1 MKRNYVDRGREG
13 FRMKSFT
20 TEQLHAISN
29 YHWNRT
35 DKAHE
40 SLRDNMAEFNM
51 RAMSLRGE
59 HLRSVELPDLV
70 IDDIG
75 EQGHGECKA
84 VITVLNR
91 GKTNKYGNNEFAAT
105 FRSKDVYMCPQS
117 KMAFYFFHRF
127 DQSKEELPNFETNQ
141 SWFDIKLFRQSQAHL
156 KKKEVS
162 YDAHLRAVQK
172 FYLACGLRAPK
183 KTHLMRGDSVR
194 YAEAKGLK
202 REERTQ
208 MGRWENGAMDA
219 CYGRSLPIKAMRTMA
234 GFSHK
239 HPNYKIHRDVEVPE
253 ELFKKIFLGVENL
266 LEEELRKN
274 EAGQVYA
281 KIQFLELL
289 IYFRKLIL
297 QDSCRLKLKHPDH
310 PIWNHE
316 VFSHPLYSEFQEEV
330 LEASQDDHINSMTLE
345 ERLPEV
351 MEYFNHKLD
360 MLHGSFETFRK
371 STRNNLIR
379 LQRRLNKMKVKVSF
393 EDEDTATMQHTIRRM
408 MLRAEGFDPG
418 TDMESLESETES
430 DYENRIELRKKRRI
444 EENVR
449 STFTSLQRD
458 SLVMDTDERPR
469 YHMHKNATKY
479 TNNPP
484 PEFKMN
490 RNIKT
495 VKNLWHEW
503 YIGSTTCPSVE
514 FLEETYANKWRKD
527 ERDRIWFS
535 KRKTVIRVVHDLAEQ
550 NGINK
555 EQAIKILDRYLIQND
570 KTLNFVSQSP
580 KVVKQALEG
589 ITE

>member
-1 MKRNYVDRGREG
+1 M
-13 FRMKSFT
+13 
-20 TEQLHAISN
+20 
-29 YHWNRT
+29 
-35 DKAHE
+35 
-40 SLRDNMAEFNM
+40 
-51 RAMSLRGE
+51 
-59 HLRSVELPDLV
+59 
-70 IDDIG
+70 
-75 EQGHGECKA
+75 
-84 VITVLNR
+84 
-91 GKTNKYGNNEFAAT
+91 
-105 FRSKDVYMCPQS
+105 
-117 KMAFYFFHRF
+117 
-127 DQSKEELPNFETNQ
+127 
-141 SWFDIKLFRQSQAHL
+141 
-156 KKKEVS
+156 
-162 YDAHLRAVQK
+162 
-172 FYLACGLRAPK
+172 
-183 KTHLMRGDSVR
+183 
-194 YAEAKGLK
+194 
-202 REERTQ
+202 
-208 MGRWENGAMDA
+208 
-219 CYGRSLPIKAMRTMA
+219 
-234 GFSHK
+234 
-239 HPNYKIHRDVEVPE
+239 
-253 ELFKKIFLGVENL
+253 
-266 LEEELRKN
+266 
-274 EAGQVYA
+274 
-281 KIQFLELL
+281 ELL

-316 VFSHPLYSEFQEEV
+316 VFSHPLYREFQEEV

-430 DYENRIELRKKRRI
+430 DYKNRIELRKKRRI

-458 SLVMDTDERPR
+458 SLVMDTDERSR

-550 NGINK
+550 
-555 EQAIKILDRYLIQND
+555 AIKILDRYLIQND

-589 ITE
+589 ITQ